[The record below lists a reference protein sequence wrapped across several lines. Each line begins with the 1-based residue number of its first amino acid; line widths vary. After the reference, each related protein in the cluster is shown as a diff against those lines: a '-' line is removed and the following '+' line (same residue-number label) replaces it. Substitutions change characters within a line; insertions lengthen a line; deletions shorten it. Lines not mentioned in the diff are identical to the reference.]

1 MEDIKYWIWLSRIE
15 GLNPKLLN
23 DLLEKYNDPKVI
35 WSKTKEELI
44 DEGIKES
51 YANNITN
58 NKYKQN
64 IDKYLKYMINNKIEI
79 ITIRDKNYP
88 DKLKVIYD
96 PPIVLYVKGNKKI
109 LNEKSIAIVGC
120 RLCTMYGES
129 IAKKLAYNLSLNN
142 INVISGLAKGIDSF
156 AHKGSIMAYGK
167 TIAVVGCGLDRVY
180 PRENEILFNQI
191 IRQGRS
197 NYIRIYNWNK
207 TISKKF
213 SKKK

>member
-1 MEDIKYWIWLSRIE
+1 MEDIKYWIWLSRVE

-35 WSKTKEELI
+35 WNKTKEELI
-44 DEGIKES
+44 GEGLKES
-51 YANNITN
+51 YANCITN
-58 NKYKQN
+58 NVYKKDL
-64 IDKYLKYMINNKIEI
+64 DKYLKYMINNNIQI
-79 ITIRDKNYP
+79 ITIRDKSYP

-96 PPIVLYVKGNKKI
+96 PPIVLYVKGDKKI

-120 RLCTMYGES
+120 RLCTIYGENVS
-129 IAKKLAYNLSLNN
+129 KNLAYNLSLNN
-142 INVISGLAKGIDSF
+142 INVVSGLAKGVDSY
-156 AHKGSIMAYGK
+156 AHKGCLDSFGK
-167 TIAVVGCGLDRVY
+167 TVAVVGCGLDRIY
-180 PRENEILFNQI
+180 PTENANLFNQI

-197 NYIRIYNWNK
+197 NCFRICNWNK